1 MAVAAVTEQ
10 ARRARRPNPAL
21 VVWSSIAL
29 FALLFALLTY
39 QLSASQPPAPRP
51 VLVRKVL
58 KRRVITTIVPTAG
71 RDTVSSSGGSLS
83 EATSPSYAPLTT
95 GAS

>member
-1 MAVAAVTEQ
+1 MAAATEKG
-10 ARRARRPNPAL
+10 RGARRPKPAL

-29 FALLFALLTY
+29 FGVLFALLTY
-39 QLSASQPPAPRP
+39 QLSASQPPAPRS

-71 RDTVSSSGGSLS
+71 RNTVSSSGGSLS
-83 EATSPSYAPLTT
+83 EVGASSYAPVTT